1 LDDDLVFSFFDRQ
14 GADSLVRSFVRSFV
28 LSSSLVSLSNTL
40 AKEVLLSTLKIFF
53 FYILSLLSLSLFPGE
68 KKKAL
73 LFARVFVFAHR
84 EDLKRKRS
92 AQYGGENGGRIG
104 SD

>member
-1 LDDDLVFSFFDRQ
+1 MIVFFFFNRQRELTLSFVR
-14 GADSLVRSFVRSFV
+14 SVRSFVR
-28 LSSSLVSLSNTL
+28 SLVSLSNTL